1 MGWISDAAPAHEGFL
16 VGLVRDSEK
25 VGGFRE
31 LRYPDESHGGKQRI
45 AHVHVECECGWR
57 SPPLHAPLG
66 TEWSPFTVKLP
77 RHETEDYERGSFG
90 LQARPPFE
98 PRCRQLWQ
106 DHVTYMLA
114 HDDLPW
120 VRTR

>member
-1 MGWISDAAPAHEGFL
+1 MGWISDAAPTHKGFL
-16 VGLVRDSEK
+16 VGLVR
-25 VGGFRE
+25 
-31 LRYPDESHGGKQRI
+31 LRI

-66 TEWSPFTVKLP
+66 TEWSPFKVKLP
-77 RHETEDYERGSFG
+77 RHETEDYDG

-98 PRCRQLWQ
+98 LRCRQLWQ